1 MNNLRTPTT
10 NLATQA
16 KLDEL
21 ELQLQG
27 QFTGRVAALFGR
39 RYRVARIY
47 AHLLPQTT
55 RSAGRHESDR
65 PADRGQ

>member
-1 MNNLRTPTT
+1 MNSALTETRH
-10 NLATQA
+10 LATLT